1 MKKYKENITSLND
14 KNLNWTDIDT
24 VLLDMDGTLLDLHF
38 DNFFWLNHL
47 PKRYSEIHSISI
59 SSANEYIKQL
69 TSQVKGTLNWYS
81 TEYWSEKLNINIYQ
95 LKKEISSLIKVRPFV
110 LEFLQ
115 ELKSAEKK
123 RILITN
129 AHPES
134 LKLKIKNTSIDKEL
148 DAIFTSHEFNH
159 PKESQEFWSVLAKR
173 IKFDP
178 QRTLFIDDSPA
189 ILMAAEHFG
198 IRYILGVNKPDT
210 KKGAVKINVFNSI
223 SHFNEILP
231 ITQRSFN
238 EEKIRLDKWLWA
250 ARFFKSR
257 SLSKVAIISGKVQVD
272 GKKVKVSKE
281 LVLGTKLLIKKGI
294 DERTVIVKNLC
305 GTRFSATK
313 AMSMYS
319 ETEESLN
326 NRAKNNATRKAM
338 NAGIYTNNKRP
349 TKKQRRQIHRFSQ
362 INKSE
367 G

>member
-14 KNLNWTDIDT
+14 KNLNWTDVDT

-81 TEYWSEKLNINIYQ
+81 TEYWSEKLNVNIYQ

-115 ELKSAEKK
+115 ELKSTEKK

-134 LKLKIKNTSIDKEL
+134 LKLKIKHTGINKEL
-148 DAIFTSHEFNH
+148 DAIFTSHEFNY
-159 PKESQEFWSVLAKR
+159 PKESQEFWSLLSKR
-173 IKFDP
+173 INFDP
-178 QRTLFIDDSPA
+178 KRTLFIDDSPA

-198 IRYILGVNKPDT
+198 IRYILGVNKPDS
-210 KKGAVKINVFNSI
+210 KRGAVKINIFNSI

-231 ITQRSFN
+231 ITQRNFY

-257 SLSKVAIISGKVQVD
+257 SLSKVALISGKVQVD
-272 GKKVKVSKE
+272 GKRVKVSKE
-281 LVLGTKLLIKKGI
+281 IVLGTKLLIKKGI
-294 DERTVIVKNLC
+294 DERTVIVKKLC
-305 GTRFSATK
+305 DTRFSAAK
-313 AMSMYS
+313 AMTMYS

-326 NRAKNNATRKAM
+326 NRAKNNAARKAM
-338 NAGIYTNNKRP
+338 NAGIYDNNKRP
-349 TKKQRRQIHRFSQ
+349 TKKQRRQIHRFSE

>member
-250 ARFFKSR
+250 ARFF
-257 SLSKVAIISGKVQVD
+257 
-272 GKKVKVSKE
+272 
-281 LVLGTKLLIKKGI
+281 
-294 DERTVIVKNLC
+294 
-305 GTRFSATK
+305 
-313 AMSMYS
+313 
-319 ETEESLN
+319 
-326 NRAKNNATRKAM
+326 
-338 NAGIYTNNKRP
+338 
-349 TKKQRRQIHRFSQ
+349 
-362 INKSE
+362 
-367 G
+367 

>member
-1 MKKYKENITSLND
+1 MKKYKENIISLND
-14 KNLNWTDIDT
+14 KNLNWMDIDT

-47 PKRYSEIHSISI
+47 PKRYSQIHSISLT
-59 SSANEYIKQL
+59 SANEYIKQL
-69 TSQVKGTLNWYS
+69 TSKVKGTLNWYS
-81 TEYWSEKLNINIYQ
+81 TEYWSEKLNLNIYQ

-110 LEFLQ
+110 LKFLQ

-134 LKLKIKNTSIDKEL
+134 LKLKIKNTGIDKEL
-148 DAIFTSHEFNH
+148 DAIFTSHEFKY
-159 PKESQEFWSVLAKR
+159 PKESQEFWSILADR

-178 QRTLFIDDSPA
+178 KRTLFIDDSPT

-198 IRYILGVNKPDT
+198 IRYILGVNKPDS
-210 KKGAVKINVFNSI
+210 KKSAVKIKIFNSI
-223 SHFNEILP
+223 SYFNEILP
-231 ITQRSFN
+231 ITQESFY

-250 ARFFKSR
+250 ARFFKTR
-257 SLSKVAIISGKVQVD
+257 SLSKAAIISGKVQVD
-272 GKKVKVSKE
+272 GKRVKVSKE
-281 LVLGTKLLIKKGI
+281 LILGTKLLIKQGA
-294 DERTVIVKNLC
+294 DQRTVIVKKLC
-305 GTRFSATK
+305 DTRFSATK
-313 AMSMYS
+313 AMTMYS

-326 NRAKNNATRKAM
+326 NRAKNNAARKAM
-338 NAGIYTNNKRP
+338 NVGMHANNQRP
-349 TKKQRRQIHRFSQ
+349 TKKQRRQIHRFSG

>member
-1 MKKYKENITSLND
+1 MKKYKENIISLND

-47 PKRYSEIHSISI
+47 PKRYSQIHSISL

-81 TEYWSEKLNINIYQ
+81 TKYWSEKLNINIYQ
-95 LKKEISSLIKVRPFV
+95 LKKEISPLIKVRPFV
-110 LEFLQ
+110 LKFLQ

-134 LKLKIKNTSIDKEL
+134 LKLKIKNTDIDKEL
-148 DAIFTSHEFNH
+148 DAIFTSHEFKH
-159 PKESQEFWSVLAKR
+159 PKESQEFWSILAER

-178 QRTLFIDDSPA
+178 
-189 ILMAAEHFG
+189 
-198 IRYILGVNKPDT
+198 
-210 KKGAVKINVFNSI
+210 KIKIFYSI
-223 SHFNEILP
+223 SYFNEILP
-231 ITQRSFN
+231 INQESFYK
-238 EEKIRLDKWLWA
+238 EKIRLDKWLWS

-257 SLSKVAIISGKVQVD
+257 NLSKEAIISGKVQVD
-272 GKKVKVSKE
+272 GKRVKVSKE
-281 LVLGTKLLIKKGI
+281 VILGTKLLIKQGI
-294 DERTVIVKNLC
+294 DEKTVVVKRLC
-305 GTRFSATK
+305 DTRYSATK
-313 AMSMYS
+313 AMTMYS

-338 NAGIYTNNKRP
+338 NAGMNTNNRRP
-349 TKKQRRQIHRFSQ
+349 TKKQRRQIHKFSE
-362 INKSE
+362 INKS
-367 G
+367 GG

>member
-1 MKKYKENITSLND
+1 MKKYKENIISLND

-47 PKRYSEIHSISI
+47 PKRYSQIHSISL

-81 TEYWSEKLNINIYQ
+81 TKYWSEKLNINIYQ
-95 LKKEISSLIKVRPFV
+95 LKKEISPLIKVRPFV
-110 LEFLQ
+110 LKFLQ

-134 LKLKIKNTSIDKEL
+134 LKLKIKNTDIDKEL
-148 DAIFTSHEFNH
+148 DAIFTSHEFKH
-159 PKESQEFWSVLAKR
+159 PKESQEFWSILAER

-178 QRTLFIDDSPA
+178 KRTLFIDDSPA
-189 ILMAAEHFG
+189 ILTAAEHFG
-198 IRYILGVNKPDT
+198 IKYILGINKPDS
-210 KKGAVKINVFNSI
+210 KKSPVRINIFNSI
-223 SHFNEILP
+223 TYFNEILP
-231 ITQRSFN
+231 INQESFYK
-238 EEKIRLDKWLWA
+238 EKIRLDKWLWS

-257 SLSKVAIISGKVQVD
+257 NLSKEAIISGKVQVD
-272 GKKVKVSKE
+272 GKRVKVSKE
-281 LVLGTKLLIKKGI
+281 VILGTKLLIKQGI
-294 DERTVIVKNLC
+294 DEKTVVVKRLC
-305 GTRFSATK
+305 DTRYSATK
-313 AMSMYS
+313 AMTMYS

-338 NAGIYTNNKRP
+338 NAGMNTNNRRP
-349 TKKQRRQIHRFSQ
+349 TKKQRRQIHKFSE
-362 INKSE
+362 INKS
-367 G
+367 GG